1 MEKKTTY
8 SDLMRKLNTGSK
20 DPADRVDSV
29 YHFTGEE
36 DFLKEEAWR
45 KIVSLL
51 VPDDLRSFN
60 LDLMYGNETSAD
72 ELANVVFQAPLNA
85 QKKVVV
91 LFDLNKLSEFS
102 KNILLKFLPKLPN
115 SVCLI
120 LLSPPITSKSKFYA
134 TLAEHATTV
143 EFPRL
148 YDNQVPAWITNQL
161 KQRGKTIEGNAA
173 RLLHDMVGNNLGDL
187 SQTFDKLLTYV
198 GDRDTITPADVE
210 AVVDLSKTQTVF
222 QLLDSIGEKNCQT
235 SLEILNNLMLNGEKP
250 GGLIFWLTEHL
261 ERLIRTKDFSSA
273 SSGSLVSFLRVNPFL
288 AGKYQKQAPNFTLEQ
303 LEKGLMLLY
312 QTDVDLKSNLMP
324 DKMIMELLVYNLC
337 HL

>member
-1 MEKKTTY
+1 
-8 SDLMRKLNTGSK
+8 MRKLDTGAK
-20 DPADRVDSV
+20 GPAERVDPV

-36 DFLKEEAWR
+36 DYLKDEAWK

-51 VPDDLRSFN
+51 VPEELKSFN
-60 LDLMYGNETSAD
+60 FDLMYGNETSAD
-72 ELANVVFQAPLNA
+72 QLVNAILQAPLNA
-85 QKKVVV
+85 KKRVVV
-91 LFDLNKLSEFS
+91 LFDLQKLSEFS
-102 KNILLKFLPKLPN
+102 KDMLLKLLPKLPN

-120 LLSPPITSKSKFYA
+120 LLSPEAAPKSKFSSALSEY
-134 TLAEHATTV
+134 ATTV
-143 EFPRL
+143 AFPRL
-148 YDNQVPAWITNQL
+148 YDNQVPAWITNRL
-161 KQRGKTIEGNAA
+161 KQRGKRIEGNAA
-173 RLLHDMVGNNLGDL
+173 QLLHNMVGNHLGDL
-187 SQTFDKLLTYV
+187 SMTFDKLLTYV
-198 GDRDTITPADVE
+198 GDRDPITPADVE

-235 SLEILNNLMLNGEKP
+235 SLEILSNLLLNGEKP
-250 GGLIFWLTEHL
+250 GGMVFWLTEHL

-273 SSGSLVSFLRVNPFL
+273 SSGSLASFLRVNPFL
-288 AGKYQKQAPNFTLEQ
+288 AAKYQKQAPNFTLEQ